1 MSIRNALRYFP
12 DEYHQLLARE
22 FYDELHKYGH
32 IYMYRFRPQL
42 SLYAPCISHIKC
54 RSQQSAAIIHMI
66 LNNLDPIVAQFPHEL
81 VTYGGNGQVFS
92 NWAQVSVVGFS
103 ILNIVLVLLGA

>member
-1 MSIRNALRYFP
+1 
-12 DEYHQLLARE
+12 
-22 FYDELHKYGH
+22 
-32 IYMYRFRPQL
+32 
-42 SLYAPCISHIKC
+42 
-54 RSQQSAAIIHMI
+54 MI